1 MNYPWGNTV
10 THWPRWTPYAQ
21 AIAEEYQFVVPFY
34 MTVPTSL
41 TNTAR
46 EQRSVTT
53 PPYLYDVLLM
63 GANLNMGSNAN
74 GDNGQLMFLQV
85 TDRQSGIPWVSAA
98 PVNSAPATAFG
109 GSRHQPSPIL
119 QLPEAFFLPKGVELQ
134 HDWSVFTTAATGG
147 TITWV
152 GVQLIGPRSG
162 KAPEVVTMPDG
173 SVIRVGSRM
182 PWMSCIG
189 LGNEISVLG
198 APFYAI
204 GDGSRYRHYSSPDE
218 CPIEIHD
225 VHANYFTQAGVSSS
239 PQEIRLGFSDR
250 GQKEFWTFNLAG
262 SPAVAGDVTKV
273 YSAAPFTKPYV
284 MKSGDRM
291 QVSLLNLSGAVV
303 NNAYLTLRGVRL
315 CEY

>member
-1 MNYPWGNTV
+1 MKYPWGDKIK
-10 THWPRWTPYAQ
+10 HWPSWTPYAQ
-21 AIAEEYQFVVPFY
+21 AIAEQYAIVVPFY
-34 MTVPTSL
+34 LTVPTTLEGS
-41 TNTAR
+41 AR
-46 EQRSVTT
+46 ERRTVTA

-63 GANLNMGSNAN
+63 GAHINMGSNAN

-85 TDRQSGIPWVSAA
+85 ADRRSGIPWVSAA

-109 GSRHQPSPIL
+109 GSRFQPSPIL

-134 HDWSVFTTAATGG
+134 HDWSMFTNAATGG

-152 GVQLIGPRSG
+152 GVQLIQPRNG
-162 KAPEVVTMPDG
+162 KTPERVTLPNGDE
-173 SVIRVGSRM
+173 VKVGGRM
-182 PWMSCIG
+182 PWFSCIG
-189 LGNEISVLG
+189 LGNEISILG

-204 GDGSRYRHYSSPDE
+204 GNGSRYRHFSSPDE
-218 CPIEIHD
+218 CTIEIHD

-239 PQEIRLGFSDR
+239 PQTIRLGFSDR
-250 GQKEFWTFNLAG
+250 GEKEFWTLNLAG
-262 SPAVAGDVTKV
+262 SPSVAGDVTKV
-273 YSAAPFTKPYV
+273 YSAMPFTKPYPL
-284 MKSGDRM
+284 KLGNRM